1 MMSALPPIADIVR
14 RWADVF
20 SSTPKILEPR
30 RRQLSV
36 ADGVLDVAVA
46 KISLQ
51 RPRIVPLV
59 GERVAACVPEHVRV
73 RLEGK
78 LGFDPCPL
86 DHAGEPG
93 GAEGRPALRGEHEG
107 RLGLLLALEP
117 P

>member
-1 MMSALPPIADIVR
+1 MSALGHKRTWRHLRVMSPLPRIADIVR

-30 RRQLSV
+30 RQQLSV

-59 GERVAACVPEHVRV
+59 GERVGVR
-73 RLEGK
+73 
-78 LGFDPCPL
+78 
-86 DHAGEPG
+86 A
-93 GAEGRPALRGEHEG
+93 
-107 RLGLLLALEP
+107 
-117 P
+117 

>member
-1 MMSALPPIADIVR
+1 MSPLPPIADIVR

-73 RLEGK
+73 CLEGK
-78 LGFDPCPL
+78 LRFDPCPL
-86 DHAGEPG
+86 DHAGKPG
-93 GAEGRPALRGEHEG
+93 SAEGRSALRGEYEG
-107 RLGLLLALEP
+107 RRRLLLALEP